1 MKEVNEF
8 KTKVERNT
16 KKTNALE
23 PEELNKDFDLNEE
36 INLEE
41 IKLNEELDKG
51 FNLDEELEL
60 NEEINIVDSNKQ
72 EEYKSK
78 DIKPN
83 RTYKDTLFKFIFGK
97 QERKEYTLS
106 LYNAI
111 NNSNYENVDDLTLV
125 TLEDVLYISMKND
138 VAFILCDTINLYEQ
152 QSSYNPNMPLR
163 MLLYLAKEY
172 EKIIGE
178 DKNKLYSRNIIEL
191 PSPKLVT
198 FYNGIDDKDDIEIL
212 KLSNSYKRKEED
224 IQVEVKVLV
233 YNINKGRN
241 TSLLNA
247 CKALYEYTWFNDS
260 IRSLYQKYSLEQS
273 LSITLDNLP
282 NDFIIKD
289 LLIKERNSVMGL
301 LATEFD
307 EEEFKKGYS
316 KVCYEDGIKEAKEED
331 AINSYKLGIPVE
343 TISAITG

>member
-1 MKEVNEF
+1 MKEENKFKVREEIINEANEANDV
-8 KTKVERNT
+8 K
-16 KKTNALE
+16 L
-23 PEELNKDFDLNEE
+23 DEE

-41 IKLNEELDKG
+41 ININDELNES
-51 FNLDEELEL
+51 FNLDEVNTEEEL
-60 NEEINIVDSNKQ
+60 INKQ
-72 EEYKSK
+72 EYKSK

-83 RTYKDTLFKFIFGK
+83 RVYKDTLFKFIFGK

-172 EKIIGE
+172 EKIIS
-178 DKNKLYSRNIIEL
+178 KNKYFLYSRNIIEL
-191 PSPKLVT
+191 PSPKLIT
-198 FYNGIDDKDDIEIL
+198 FYNGIDDKEDIEIL
-212 KLSNSYKRKEED
+212 KLSDSYKRKED

-247 CKALYEYTWFNDS
+247 CKALYEYTYFNDS
-260 IRSLYQKYSLEQS
+260 IRSLYPRFPLEESLD
-273 LSITLDNLP
+273 ITLNNLP

-316 KVCYEDGIKEAKEED
+316 KVCYEDGVKDTKEEIAIKLYKSSNSLEYTAEITGLSIDKIKQIIKE
-331 AINSYKLGIPVE
+331 
-343 TISAITG
+343 

>member
-1 MKEVNEF
+1 
-8 KTKVERNT
+8 
-16 KKTNALE
+16 
-23 PEELNKDFDLNEE
+23 
-36 INLEE
+36 
-41 IKLNEELDKG
+41 
-51 FNLDEELEL
+51 
-60 NEEINIVDSNKQ
+60 
-72 EEYKSK
+72 
-78 DIKPN
+78 
-83 RTYKDTLFKFIFGK
+83 
-97 QERKEYTLS
+97 
-106 LYNAI
+106 
-111 NNSNYENVDDLTLV
+111 
-125 TLEDVLYISMKND
+125 
-138 VAFILCDTINLYEQ
+138 
-152 QSSYNPNMPLR
+152 MPLR

-178 DKNKLYSRNIIEL
+178 DKNKLYSRNIVEL

-289 LLIKERNSVMGL
+289 LLIKERNNVMGL

-316 KVCYEDGIKEAKEED
+316 KVCYEDGVEDTKKEIALNLYKMNLSLELISKTTGLSIDKIKELIK
-331 AINSYKLGIPVE
+331 K
-343 TISAITG
+343 T

>member
-8 KTKVERNT
+8 KVR
-16 KKTNALE
+16 
-23 PEELNKDFDLNEE
+23 EEMVNDVKLNEE
-36 INLEE
+36 IDLKE
-41 IKLNEELDKG
+41 IK
-51 FNLDEELEL
+51 L

-138 VAFILCDTINLYEQ
+138 VAFLLYDTINLYEQ

-172 EKIIGE
+172 EKIIS
-178 DKNKLYSRNIIEL
+178 KNKYFLYSRNIIEL
-191 PSPKLVT
+191 PSPKLIT
-198 FYNGIDDKDDIEIL
+198 FYNGIDDKNDIEIL

-260 IRSLYQKYSLEQS
+260 IRSLYQRYSLEES
-273 LSITLDNLP
+273 LDITLNNLP

-316 KVCYEDGIKEAKEED
+316 KVCYEDGVEDTKKEIALNLYKMNLPLDIISVSTGLSIDKIKRIIKQ
-331 AINSYKLGIPVE
+331 
-343 TISAITG
+343 